1 MGIIKRAGDLVYTF
15 RFLKLLTTSFEDTE
29 AFKHGIIDAEGK
41 RLKSFSLNT
50 MDNRDLYRDYYTP
63 FHRLVFNIKKLI
75 AKAPGGGSKLASYAA
90 ALYMLKE
97 NFSVSENKINKALS
111 DVGIDPIDFI
121 LENTQWF
128 VLEDKR
134 LSPGVYKVLE
144 DKLLLSTMEEA
155 VKARDKVRV
164 DEDCYPIGEIF
175 GLDIYEVTHINT
187 KQSVLVSVGEL
198 AR

>member
-97 NFSVSENKINKALS
+97 NFSISENKINKALS
-111 DVGIDPIDFI
+111 EVGIDPIDFI

-134 LSPGVYKVLE
+134 LSPGVYKVLD

-175 GLDIYEVTHINT
+175 GLDIYKVTHINT